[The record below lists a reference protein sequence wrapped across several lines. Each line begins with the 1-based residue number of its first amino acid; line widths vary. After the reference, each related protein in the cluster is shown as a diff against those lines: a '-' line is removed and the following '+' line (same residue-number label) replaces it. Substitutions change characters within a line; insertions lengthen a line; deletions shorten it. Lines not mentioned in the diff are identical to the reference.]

1 MQMPLETLF
10 QEAKV
15 TMARFMCQQNLKLF
29 PPRIF
34 LGSLNTLN
42 QCSAI
47 IIPILQISKL
57 ELWEAKQF
65 AHNYK
70 KYMVS

>member
-15 TMARFMCQQNLKLF
+15 TMARFMCQQNVKLF
-29 PPRIF
+29 PPRIS

-42 QCSAI
+42 QVQCYYYSHFAD
-47 IIPILQISKL
+47 
-57 ELWEAKQF
+57 KQTG
-65 AHNYK
+65 ALR
-70 KYMVS
+70 S